1 MQHWTRNQRMAS
13 TTCSTATQKPIL
25 LLTRIAISSIIFIVF
40 ALHFAGSPRFEVI
53 DRMENYLYDVRVR
66 ATMPG
71 GIDERVV
78 IVDTLFDD
86 YGIRTLGFDVL
97 LDGAC
102 ASN

>member
-1 MQHWTRNQRMAS
+1 MPFATRTVR
-13 TTCSTATQKPIL
+13 
-25 LLTRIAISSIIFIVF
+25 LLTRIAISSTVFVVF
-40 ALHFAGSPRFEVI
+40 ALHVAASPRFEVI

-97 LDGAC
+97 FAEAEAEDIDEQDE
-102 ASN
+102 